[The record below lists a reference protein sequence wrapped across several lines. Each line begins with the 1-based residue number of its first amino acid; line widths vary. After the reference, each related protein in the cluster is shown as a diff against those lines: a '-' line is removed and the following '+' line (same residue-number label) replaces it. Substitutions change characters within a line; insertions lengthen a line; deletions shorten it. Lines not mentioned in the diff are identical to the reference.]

1 MLISR
6 ERGGGVQFSYG
17 TRCVKRS
24 SRYDQ
29 AEGGRGGREG
39 GGKEGGGGECVK
51 QTSRDYQV
59 RFSDGFDI
67 AT

>member
-1 MLISR
+1 MENDRHVTIKQKVG
-6 ERGGGVQFSYG
+6 EM
-17 TRCVKRS
+17 
-24 SRYDQ
+24 D
-29 AEGGRGGREG
+29 GRGEG
-39 GGKEGGGGECVK
+39 GGKEGGGGGCVK

>member
-1 MLISR
+1 M
-6 ERGGGVQFSYG
+6 
-17 TRCVKRS
+17 
-24 SRYDQ
+24 D
-29 AEGGRGGREG
+29 GRGEG

-59 RFSDGFDI
+59 RFSDSFDI